1 MKFRYGNF
9 IRLLTTKNIKSE
21 TKEVKK
27 CVNCEKCNNILKKI
41 QDKPPKIIIDKS
53 KFFIPGPE
61 KGLPLP
67 WQSEV

>member
-1 MKFRYGNF
+1 MYMKFRYGNF
-9 IRLLTTKNIKSE
+9 IRLLTTKSIKSE

-27 CVNCEKCNNILKKI
+27 YKKCDNILKKI
-41 QDKPPKIIIDKS
+41 QDKPPKNIIDES